1 MTIEQK
7 KLALEAINDCFR
19 TIKSSKTNLGAGA
32 PVNMQIELQTLRGKS
47 SRESLSPVGVKSE
60 LANSKTVQVEQSLRR
75 CLKAENMSKKVLLV
89 LHSDVDKMKPDL
101 EQKAPE
107 IRID

>member
-32 PVNMQIELQTLRGKS
+32 PVNM
-47 SRESLSPVGVKSE
+47 
-60 LANSKTVQVEQSLRR
+60 
-75 CLKAENMSKKVLLV
+75 
-89 LHSDVDKMKPDL
+89 
-101 EQKAPE
+101 
-107 IRID
+107 